1 MLQADTRLCLRCFSC
16 HHRRLP
22 RHTDANVVRA
32 DINMCYHKDEPILC
46 ERFFNED
53 GCATK
58 PVCSCLMVLSNIAP
72 ATTSLPEAHERHR
85 LSIAFSA
92 YCVVE
97 GIVII
102 IIIACRTCSH
112 GALTARL
119 LLSRPAEMQVG
130 TEREPLPERDRRPY
144 LQ

>member
-1 MLQADTRLCLRCFSC
+1 
-16 HHRRLP
+16 
-22 RHTDANVVRA
+22 
-32 DINMCYHKDEPILC
+32 
-46 ERFFNED
+46 
-53 GCATK
+53 
-58 PVCSCLMVLSNIAP
+58 MVLSNIAP